1 MAKITLF
8 TTGCPRCSVLKK
20 KMDMKNMVYDV
31 TNDTNVAKNAG
42 FSTAPLLF
50 VDDIVMDFEDAVKW
64 VNAYAN

>member
-31 TNDTNVAKNAG
+31 TNDTNVARNAG
-42 FSTAPLLF
+42 FTTAPLLF
-50 VDDIVMDFEDAVKW
+50 VDDTVMDFEDAVKW